1 MKKLIVFATAALV
14 VWYWLS
20 RHINGVE
27 FTLKNVGP
35 EALRSVTVDVTGKS
49 YAIGDLLPGR
59 SKTVKVNP
67 LGESHIGLRFR
78 EGRVL
83 TIDCYMEHDYGGRI
97 EANVTSQAVVTV
109 KDEITLPSL
118 F

>member
-1 MKKLIVFATAALV
+1 MKRLIVFAAAALV
-14 VWYWLS
+14 VWYWTS
-20 RHINGVE
+20 RHTNGVE

-35 EALRSVTVDVTGKS
+35 EALQSVTVEVTGKS
-49 YAIGDLLPGR
+49 YAIGDLPPGG

-67 LGESHIGLRFR
+67 LAESHIGLRFR
-78 EGRVL
+78 EGRML

-97 EANVTSQAVVTV
+97 EANVTSKAVVTV
-109 KDEITLPSL
+109 KDESTLPSL